1 MRMKLTVKRTG
12 VLVRQCA
19 SNFDYTHHIFN
30 QTYVDQRNEKSMM
43 RIPIL
48 FALLLVFSLFAVAAE
63 TATPDTALVPETQ
76 TEESLNPNQSL
87 IDEGATRL
95 VRIAELRADM
105 REVQIQ
111 SERAQGENKFALQ
124 LELQEKVVI
133 LLDELFGI
141 VDVLRKQEK
150 ASIDT
155 AALRDEVVSLI
166 MTASNSADVA
176 IDSAIEAFSRGRVS
190 SSEFVGFERVEFE
203 RASVDQLDWIAILF
217 KAKGRVV
224 LELDR
229 LNLSTDNHRTNFLNR
244 LVPFADQLSGQI
256 KLISKEKASIEA
268 TAAGKTMSAELENQL
283 RALNTRELGTLG
295 TLSTLVSLMDKS
307 DLDTT
312 RYRQLLLQ
320 KGEVSTDLFN
330 PRIVLGILKNELVK
344 VGTHAR
350 ENMGAF
356 VTRAIIFLLILLVF
370 NLIAKFVSYLMLKSF
385 ESKRVETSRLMQEM
399 LLALSSKG
407 IMLMGF
413 LVALGQLGFEIS
425 ALLTGLGIAG
435 FIVGFAL
442 QDTLANFAAG
452 IMILGYRPFDVDDII
467 EAGGVIGKV
476 SKMSLVSTTILTFDN
491 QTMILPNNKIWG
503 DVIKNITLQK
513 DRRIDMEFRVDYN
526 EDIERVKGLIQGII
540 DQHDLVL
547 TDPAATVQMDQL
559 TPSAMVFVVRP
570 WVARANYWP
579 VKWELLR
586 TIKEKLDSEGVKIPV
601 TNTAMIVA

>member
-1 MRMKLTVKRTG
+1 
-12 VLVRQCA
+12 
-19 SNFDYTHHIFN
+19 
-30 QTYVDQRNEKSMM
+30 
-43 RIPIL
+43 
-48 FALLLVFSLFAVAAE
+48 
-63 TATPDTALVPETQ
+63 
-76 TEESLNPNQSL
+76 
-87 IDEGATRL
+87 
-95 VRIAELRADM
+95 
-105 REVQIQ
+105 
-111 SERAQGENKFALQ
+111 
-124 LELQEKVVI
+124 
-133 LLDELFGI
+133 
-141 VDVLRKQEK
+141 
-150 ASIDT
+150 
-155 AALRDEVVSLI
+155 
-166 MTASNSADVA
+166 
-176 IDSAIEAFSRGRVS
+176 
-190 SSEFVGFERVEFE
+190 
-203 RASVDQLDWIAILF
+203 
-217 KAKGRVV
+217 
-224 LELDR
+224 
-229 LNLSTDNHRTNFLNR
+229 
-244 LVPFADQLSGQI
+244 
-256 KLISKEKASIEA
+256 
-268 TAAGKTMSAELENQL
+268 MSAELENQL

-295 TLSTLVSLMDKS
+295 TLSSLVSLMDKS

-330 PRIVLGILKNELVK
+330 PRIVLGILKTELVK
-344 VGTHAR
+344 VATHAR

-399 LLALSSKG
+399 LLAFSSKG
-407 IMLMGF
+407 IMLLGF

-526 EDIERVKGLIQGII
+526 EDIDRVKRLIQSII

-547 TDPAATVQMDQL
+547 SDPAATVQMDQL

>member
-76 TEESLNPNQSL
+76 TKESLNPNQSL

>member
-1 MRMKLTVKRTG
+1 MRHV
-12 VLVRQCA
+12 
-19 SNFDYTHHIFN
+19 SN
-30 QTYVDQRNEKSMM
+30 QTYVDEWNVGPMI

-48 FALLLVFSLFAVAAE
+48 FGLLLVFSLYCLAAE
-63 TATPDTALVPETQ
+63 TVVPDIEPIAEIQ
-76 TEESLNPNQSL
+76 ESINPNQSL
-87 IDEGATRL
+87 IDDGSTRL
-95 VRIAELRADM
+95 MRIAELRSEM
-105 REVQIQ
+105 REIQIQ
-111 SERAQGENKFALQ
+111 TERAQGENKFALQ

-150 ASIDT
+150 ASLDT
-155 AALRDEVVSLI
+155 AELRDQVVSLI

-203 RASVDQLDWIAILF
+203 RASVDQLDWISVLF
-217 KAKGRVV
+217 KAKGRVL
-224 LELDR
+224 LELGR

-295 TLSTLVSLMDKS
+295 TLSSLVSLMDKS

-330 PRIVLGILKNELVK
+330 PRIVLGILKTELVK
-344 VGTHAR
+344 VATHAR

-399 LLALSSKG
+399 LLAFSSKG
-407 IMLMGF
+407 IMLLGF

-526 EDIERVKGLIQGII
+526 EDIDRVKRLIQSII

-547 TDPAATVQMDQL
+547 SDPAATVQMDQL

>member
-1 MRMKLTVKRTG
+1 MRHV
-12 VLVRQCA
+12 
-19 SNFDYTHHIFN
+19 SN
-30 QTYVDQRNEKSMM
+30 QTYVDEWNVGPMI

-48 FALLLVFSLFAVAAE
+48 FGLLLVFSLYCLAAE
-63 TATPDTALVPETQ
+63 TVVPDIEPIAEIQ
-76 TEESLNPNQSL
+76 ESINPNQSL
-87 IDEGATRL
+87 IDDGSTQL
-95 VRIAELRADM
+95 MRIAELRSEM
-105 REVQIQ
+105 REIQIQ
-111 SERAQGENKFALQ
+111 TERAQGENKFALQ

-150 ASIDT
+150 ASLDT
-155 AALRDEVVSLI
+155 AELRDQVVSLI

-203 RASVDQLDWIAILF
+203 RASVDQLDWISVLF

-224 LELDR
+224 LELGR

-295 TLSTLVSLMDKS
+295 TLSSLVSLMDKS

-330 PRIVLGILKNELVK
+330 PRIVLGILKTELVK
-344 VGTHAR
+344 VATHAR

-399 LLALSSKG
+399 LLAFSSKG
-407 IMLMGF
+407 IMLLGF

-526 EDIERVKGLIQGII
+526 EDIDRVKRLIQSII

-547 TDPAATVQMDQL
+547 SDPAATVQMDQL

>member
-1 MRMKLTVKRTG
+1 MRHV
-12 VLVRQCA
+12 
-19 SNFDYTHHIFN
+19 SN
-30 QTYVDQRNEKSMM
+30 QTYVDEWNVGPMI

-48 FALLLVFSLFAVAAE
+48 FGLLLVFSLYCLAAE
-63 TATPDTALVPETQ
+63 TVVPDIEPIAEIQ
-76 TEESLNPNQSL
+76 ESINPNQSL
-87 IDEGATRL
+87 IDDGSTRL
-95 VRIAELRADM
+95 MRIAELRSEM
-105 REVQIQ
+105 REIQIQ
-111 SERAQGENKFALQ
+111 TERAQGENKFALQ

-150 ASIDT
+150 ASLDT
-155 AALRDEVVSLI
+155 AELRDQVVSLI

-203 RASVDQLDWIAILF
+203 RASVDQLDWISVLF
-217 KAKGRVV
+217 KAKGRVL
-224 LELDR
+224 LELGR

-295 TLSTLVSLMDKS
+295 TLSSLVSLMDKS

-330 PRIVLGILKNELVK
+330 PRIVLGILKTELVK
-344 VGTHAR
+344 VATHAR

-399 LLALSSKG
+399 LLAFSSKG
-407 IMLMGF
+407 IMLLGF

-452 IMILGYRPFDVDDII
+452 IMILCYSPFDVDDII
-467 EAGGVIGKV
+467 
-476 SKMSLVSTTILTFDN
+476 
-491 QTMILPNNKIWG
+491 
-503 DVIKNITLQK
+503 
-513 DRRIDMEFRVDYN
+513 
-526 EDIERVKGLIQGII
+526 
-540 DQHDLVL
+540 
-547 TDPAATVQMDQL
+547 
-559 TPSAMVFVVRP
+559 
-570 WVARANYWP
+570 
-579 VKWELLR
+579 
-586 TIKEKLDSEGVKIPV
+586 
-601 TNTAMIVA
+601 